1 MTVYKSNTRLS
12 PFTKGMVNYFLKKL
26 PVPKN
31 NLAAP
36 RPVSRVQPLDIPAS
50 CLTSLTAH
58 EGKCHCLGLVQS
70 TEHSL

>member
-12 PFTKGMVNYFLKKL
+12 PFTKGMVSNFVKKL
-26 PVPKN
+26 PVAKN
-31 NLAAP
+31 NRAAP
-36 RPVSRVQPLDIPAS
+36 RLVSRVQPLDMLAK

-58 EGKCHCLGLVQS
+58 EGKCHCLGLQQS